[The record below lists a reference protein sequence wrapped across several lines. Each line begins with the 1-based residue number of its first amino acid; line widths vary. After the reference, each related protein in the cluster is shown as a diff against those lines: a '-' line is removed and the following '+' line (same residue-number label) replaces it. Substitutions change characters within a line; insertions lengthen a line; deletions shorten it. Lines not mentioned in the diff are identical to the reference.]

1 MKSAITY
8 KSKQLAFLLLKIAI
22 VSLAFVFIYFQLQGK
37 SNGDWLGLFTDLTS
51 HFSVSALF
59 IIFILSIINWTLE
72 TLKWQNLVSF
82 FQNISFAEAL
92 QQTLSGLTLG
102 IFTPNGIGEYGAK
115 VAYYP
120 KDRTKQILLLNFLTN
135 GIQMVFTTGF
145 GIIGL
150 TFISSLYFEV
160 LPKHQLVLTATVFIS
175 GLTFLFLFRNAK
187 IFGVSLIDT
196 LLKIKSIPTA
206 IHLKNTLLGFV
217 RYMVFCHQYYFI
229 LALLGV
235 DLSYTITLNLLFSM
249 YLLASLMPNLQ
260 ALDVAIKGSI
270 GMYLFGLFGINEWV
284 VLFAASV
291 MWIFNYLLPS
301 TIGSI
306 FVLKYQPQWK

>member
-22 VSLAFVFIYFQLQGK
+22 VSVAFVFIYFQLQGK
-37 SNGDWLGLFTDLTS
+37 SNGNWFSLFTDLTS
-51 HFSVSALF
+51 HFSVSSLTV
-59 IIFILSIINWTLE
+59 ILVLSILNWTLE

-82 FQNISFAEAL
+82 FEKISFNEAL
-92 QQTLSGLTLG
+92 QQTLSGLTIS

-135 GIQMVFTTGF
+135 GIQMVFTTAF

-160 LPKHQLVLTATVFIS
+160 LPKDQLLIIASVVFAIMAV
-175 GLTFLFLFRNAK
+175 LFLLRNTK

-196 LLKIKSIPTA
+196 LLKIKAIPTA
-206 IHLKNTLLGFV
+206 IHSKNALLGLV

-229 LALLGV
+229 LILLGS
-235 DLSYTITLNLLFSM
+235 DLSYIITLNVLFSL
-249 YLLASLMPNLQ
+249 YLLASLVPNLQ

-270 GMYLFGLFGINEWV
+270 GMYLFGLFGVNEWI